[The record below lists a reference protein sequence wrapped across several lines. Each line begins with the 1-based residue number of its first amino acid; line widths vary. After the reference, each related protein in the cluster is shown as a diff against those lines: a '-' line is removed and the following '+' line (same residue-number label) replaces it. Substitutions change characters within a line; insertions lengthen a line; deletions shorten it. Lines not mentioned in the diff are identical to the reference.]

1 MSRYGRVVSMPDSY
15 AQTAVDGNNEYGVG
29 IYISANTLMRQTAS
43 HPLQQLT
50 RRGIF
55 DSSSQLKMLHSLVQL
70 KLLGEAYRL
79 SRQLCGS
86 GWGSGRWACN
96 WSMPASTCG
105 SASIRK

>member
-50 RRGIF
+50 LRGIF
-55 DSSSQLKMLHSLVQL
+55 DSSSQLKMLPSLVQL
-70 KLLGEAYRL
+70 KLLGEADRL
-79 SRQLCGS
+79 SRRFYGS
-86 GWGSGRWACN
+86 GWASRRYACN
-96 WSMPASTCG
+96 SSTTASTCG
-105 SASIRK
+105 SASILK